1 MNWQGIERCFG
12 GRDAMANCVGA
23 ASLEATALE
32 RLLIVY
38 ARKFGVRKGKLRVI
52 NGLWRV
58 AARGHST
65 NRMATLKYGGLR
77 MQCELTEM
85 LQRQFYYF
93 GTYFVEEPFLESWV
107 QAAKGARVVFDVGA
121 SFGIYSLAALA
132 SQPDAIVHAFEPTPE
147 IADRLRETA
156 RLNCLDN
163 LIVHQFAVSNRSGQA
178 ALRRFRGERGTN
190 AGMNYICVE
199 TGDPSEERVPTTC
212 LDEFCQQS
220 GIATI
225 DLLKIDV
232 QGHEHSVLQ
241 GARKLIDHGRL
252 GIVYMELNWA
262 PGFPTFCPATESINL
277 LAQAGYWFSRPSD
290 WKKWQQAGSWLHG
303 LTDVVARN
311 AAQQI

>member
-1 MNWQGIERCFG
+1 MNLQGIEFRFG

-23 ASLEATALE
+23 VSSEATAFE
-32 RLLIVY
+32 RLLIIY
-38 ARKFGVRKGKLRVI
+38 ARKFGIRKGKLRVI

-58 AARGHST
+58 AARGRST
-65 NRMATLKYGGLR
+65 NRMANLKYGGLR

-93 GTYFVEEPFLESWV
+93 GTYFVEELLLDSWV
-107 QAAKGARVVFDVGA
+107 QAAKRARVVFDVGA

-147 IADRLRETA
+147 IANRLRETA
-156 RLNCLDN
+156 SLNSLDN
-163 LIVHQFAVSNRSGQA
+163 LVVHQVAVSNRSGQA

-190 AGMNYICVE
+190 AGMNYICGE
-199 TGDPSEERVPTTC
+199 TSDREEERVPTTC
-212 LDEFCQQS
+212 LDEFCHKS

-262 PGFPTFCPATESINL
+262 RGFPSLCPATESINL
-277 LAQAGYWFSRPSD
+277 LAQAGYRFAAPSD
-290 WKKWQQAGSWLHG
+290 CDKWQQAGSWLHG
-303 LTDVVARN
+303 LTDVIARN
-311 AAQQI
+311 RDL